1 MMQNLT
7 VDEASAFI
15 SLVYDSSLEKNQ
27 WSSPVGQLFALC
39 PGHVAAVVTF
49 EDAKWVSSH
58 VPVLPGGEHG
68 AQITELMDDVEAGEV
83 SQPDDLNDTLFRRNQ
98 IQAVHE
104 KVGVTSTRDLADA
117 LSVFRSVGAM
127 YDDAAPL

>member
-83 SQPDDLNDTLFRRNQ
+83 SQPDDLKNTLFAASRWSLGRFTPRGGCLAKKSFATRSRRC
-98 IQAVHE
+98 
-104 KVGVTSTRDLADA
+104 TRRLA
-117 LSVFRSVGAM
+117 
-127 YDDAAPL
+127 